1 MPLLNPNYDP
11 PPRGM
16 VSNIRSFYIQG
27 YEDGYQDCLRRS
39 RKAREEGIKE
49 RESAFDYDKA
59 IYKGKVSTKRKLSA
73 WNKFLKAFKYRK
85 KKPRESAKAYFKA
98 RTKAASK
105 KYKRIKK

>member
-16 VSNIRSFYIQG
+16 VSNIRSFYQQG
-27 YEDGYQDCLRRS
+27 YDDGYQDCLRQS
-39 RKAREEGIKE
+39 RMARDEGIKE
-49 RESAFDYDKA
+49 RDSDYNQSMQKQF
-59 IYKGKVSTKRKLSA
+59 GGPTKRKSNK
-73 WNKFLKAFKYRK
+73 WNTFLKRFKFRR
-85 KKPRESAKAYFKA
+85 KKPREGAKAYFKA